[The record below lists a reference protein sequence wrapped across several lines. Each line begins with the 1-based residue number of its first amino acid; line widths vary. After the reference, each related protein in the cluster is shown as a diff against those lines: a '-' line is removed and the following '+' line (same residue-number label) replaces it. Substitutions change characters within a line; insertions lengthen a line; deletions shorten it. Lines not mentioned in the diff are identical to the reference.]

1 MKIDLFKEV
10 IPSIL
15 TTKKNPFKD
24 ENDYKDYTPFVVNR
38 ALSYHVDCILYA
50 NEMNLY
56 PELDKDMQYLF
67 YLNIIRGM
75 KRKFQ
80 PWQKAEVNK
89 DIDSIKEYFGYSNE
103 KARDALKVLTPEQV
117 AIIKDKTNK
126 GGIKK

>member
-1 MKIDLFKEV
+1 MPDLFKEV
-10 IPSIL
+10 LPSIL
-15 TTKKNPFKD
+15 QTKKNPFK
-24 ENDYKDYTPFVVNR
+24 EEHDYKDYTTFVVNR

-103 KARDALKVLTPEQV
+103 KARDALKVLTPEQI
-117 AIIKDKTNK
+117 AEIKDKTNK
-126 GGIKK
+126 GGVKK